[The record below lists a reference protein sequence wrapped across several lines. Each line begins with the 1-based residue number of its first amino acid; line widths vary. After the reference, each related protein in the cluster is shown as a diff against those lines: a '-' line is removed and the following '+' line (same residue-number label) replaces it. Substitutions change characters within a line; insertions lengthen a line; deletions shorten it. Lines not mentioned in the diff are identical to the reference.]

1 MTATAFLAAL
11 RDAQKLAP
19 YAAAVNTQEGIFP
32 ENYVKL
38 RFLENHDRPRAGF
51 LIPSLTA
58 LESWTAF
65 NYFQRGAALVYAG
78 QERAA
83 KHLPSLFERD
93 TIDLEHGPDL
103 SPLMAR
109 LAQIKRERIFAEG
122 KYSVQAH
129 PCGALTASY
138 SLPGRQLFGL
148 FPAYGQSALVE
159 SGLPDGQYTDLISGE
174 TAEVCFGMVSSA
186 GRPVIIDAALR

>member
-1 MTATAFLAAL
+1 MTAFS
-11 RDAQKLAP
+11 
-19 YAAAVNTQEGIFP
+19 
-32 ENYVKL
+32 
-38 RFLENHDRPRAGF
+38 PRAV
-51 LIPSLTA
+51 
-58 LESWTAF
+58 
-65 NYFQRGAALVYAG
+65 QR
-78 QERAA
+78 
-83 KHLPSLFERD
+83 P
-93 TIDLEHGPDL
+93 
-103 SPLMAR
+103 
-109 LAQIKRERIFAEG
+109 
-122 KYSVQAH
+122 AH